1 MDGIFEIRSCNI
13 KMADIQ
19 KKMNIGSKAKILDE
33 VYQIFYDAN
42 KKRNSE
48 HPSKIAGPIEIEQF
62 DLQTIKNVN
71 QQSFLYLPEFFSDN
85 ANYNDSYLISS
96 VEEATIID
104 YVSPESDMN
113 VKILLTISLTKPLI
127 DHVLKN
133 KPDFVILTGSLVS
146 NEEKL
151 KTVLSI
157 LKQEVSDVNFML
169 VYDTLQPNLYHYN
182 GGNNLLND
190 VEDFD
195 QQKIQVSQF
204 FNTQI
209 KCPNLNILIGSG
221 ASVPDI
227 PLMNKT
233 MKEIV
238 KNPKNKDIKKQLLS
252 YLNLSDEETG
262 IFSKYFENKK
272 ISDKEWKIV
281 ENYDYFSNI
290 EGFMSYLQ
298 QKIATAEF
306 KSHRIKAFKV
316 FEKLKSLFIETIPKF
331 NDDKYLG
338 KVSVNY
344 QNFYQSI
351 FSQRQEE
358 SPKLNIFTT
367 NYDLF
372 NEVALEKNEIKYTS
386 GFKQGL
392 VSKFDINQFN
402 FRQVDER
409 NRYKDRWQ
417 PTTKE
422 ANLYK
427 LHGSINWIEKDK
439 NIVQSNADD
448 TNIII
453 YPTILKHIETAQ
465 IPYSPL
471 FRDLSIQLQKPN
483 STLIII
489 GYGFGDDHINN
500 LILQNLSHQDFNLII
515 FGNIEERNILE
526 IKNQYTSLSVHII
539 GGKIDWKT
547 EAHFFEYIVN
557 ELLRNSNQQQDRFFM
572 TGGFN
577 D

>member
-1 MDGIFEIRSCNI
+1 MFEIRSCNI

-104 YVSPESDMN
+104 YVSPESDMK

-133 KPDFVILTGSLVS
+133 KPDFVILIGSLVS

-272 ISDKEWKIV
+272 FSDEEWKIV
-281 ENYDYFSNI
+281 EKYDYFSNI

-483 STLIII
+483 STMIII

>member
-1 MDGIFEIRSCNI
+1 
-13 KMADIQ
+13 MADIQ

-62 DLQTIKNVN
+62 DLQTIKKVN

>member
-1 MDGIFEIRSCNI
+1 
-13 KMADIQ
+13 MADIQ
-19 KKMNIGSKAKILDE
+19 KNVNTGSNAGILDE
-33 VYQIFYDAN
+33 VYKIFYDVN
-42 KKRNSE
+42 KKRNSKY
-48 HPSKIAGPIEIEQF
+48 PSKIAGPIEIEQF
-62 DLQTIKNVN
+62 DFKKIKNVD
-71 QQSFLYLPEFFSDN
+71 QQSFLDLPEFFLDN
-85 ANYNDSYLISS
+85 ANYKDSCSTISI
-96 VEEATIID
+96 ENATIID
-104 YVSPESDMN
+104 YASPKDNIKVE
-113 VKILLTISLTKPLI
+113 ILLTNSLKKALF
-127 DHVLKN
+127 DHILK
-133 KPDFVILTGSLVS
+133 KSPDFVILTGILVS
-146 NEEKL
+146 DEEKL
-151 KTVLSI
+151 ESVLSN
-157 LKQEVSDVNFML
+157 LKKEASNVKFML
-169 VYDTLQPNLYHYN
+169 VYDTFQPTLYHYN

-190 VEDFD
+190 IEDFD

-204 FNTQI
+204 INTQI
-209 KCPNLNILIGSG
+209 KCPHLNILIGSG

-227 PLMNKT
+227 PLMSKT

-238 KNPKNKDIKKQLLS
+238 KNPKNNDIEKQLLS
-252 YLNLSDEETG
+252 YLNLNDEETKV
-262 IFSKYFENKK
+262 FSKYFENEN
-272 ISDKEWKIV
+272 ISDDEWKIV
-281 ENYDYFSNI
+281 EKYDYFSNI

-298 QKIATAEF
+298 QKIATAE
-306 KSHRIKAFKV
+306 IKIHKIRASKV

-331 NDDKYLG
+331 NDEKYLG

-392 VSKFDINQFN
+392 VSRFDINQFN

-515 FGNIEERNILE
+515 FGNIEERKILE
-526 IKNQYTSLSVHII
+526 LKNQYTSLSVHII

-547 EAHFFEYIVN
+547 EAYFFEYIVN
-557 ELLRNSNQQQDRFFM
+557 ELLRNSNQQQDKFFM

>member
-1 MDGIFEIRSCNI
+1 
-13 KMADIQ
+13 MADIQ

-104 YVSPESDMN
+104 YVSPESDMK

-133 KPDFVILTGSLVS
+133 KPDFVILIGSLVS

-272 ISDKEWKIV
+272 FSDEEWKIV
-281 ENYDYFSNI
+281 EKYDYFSNI

-483 STLIII
+483 STMIII

>member
-1 MDGIFEIRSCNI
+1 
-13 KMADIQ
+13 
-19 KKMNIGSKAKILDE
+19 MNIGSKAKILDE

>member
-1 MDGIFEIRSCNI
+1 
-13 KMADIQ
+13 MADIQ

-85 ANYNDSYLISS
+85 ANYSDSYLISS

-104 YVSPESDMN
+104 YVSPEGDMK
-113 VKILLTISLTKPLI
+113 VKILLTISLTEHLI

-151 KTVLSI
+151 ETVLSI
-157 LKQEVSDVNFML
+157 LKQEVSDINFML
-169 VYDTLQPNLYHYN
+169 VYETLQPNLYHYN

-252 YLNLSDEETG
+252 YLNLSDEETR

-272 ISDKEWKIV
+272 FSDDEWKIV
-281 ENYDYFSNI
+281 EKYDYFSNI

-306 KSHRIKAFKV
+306 KSHRITAVKV

-526 IKNQYTSLSVHII
+526 IKNQYASLSVHII